1 MSHACSVGVT
11 HLCTVISQPLRR
23 CLISVQIIVKYEI
36 SSPHI
41 NYSAIYHN
49 RKTSEKQKGL
59 SSALSEVET
68 RGGRRKKKWESLL
81 FQTYQFHVNGR
92 WNAKILAWPFFP
104 PNFAPSHCPLFSLY
118 FFHNSLLSRIW
129 FLDMICQITCGISY
143 ATGDGIVSL

>member
-11 HLCTVISQPLRR
+11 HLCTVISQPLRW
-23 CLISVQIIVKYEI
+23 CLISVQIIVKDEI

-49 RKTSEKQKGL
+49 RKTSEKQKAL

-68 RGGRRKKKWESLL
+68 RGEGEKKWESLL

-92 WNAKILAWPFFP
+92 WNAKILAWPFPTRFRP
-104 PNFAPSHCPLFSLY
+104 FSLSPFSPY
-118 FFHNSLLSRIW
+118 FFHNSLPSRIW